1 MNKEICYNLVN
12 SLLAGMLVL
21 LGALSAGNLDSK
33 AVCAAIIAALIVAV
47 TQFKRYWELEAPEY
61 TNKILFGFVGVY
73 RDGRIK
79 NGK

>member
-1 MNKEICYNLVN
+1 MNKEICYNIVN

-21 LGALSAGNLDSK
+21 LGSLVDGEITTK
-33 AVCAAIIAALIVAV
+33 GIIAALIAGLIVAV

-61 TNKILFGFVGVY
+61 TNKVLFGFVGVY
-73 RDGRIK
+73 RNGGIK